1 MLKTNYQDKTV
12 VLFKTNKR
20 MWHYL
25 LPREIFVLF
34 IADVNDYC
42 Y

>member
-25 LPREIFVLF
+25 RREIFVLF